1 MSFPV
6 PQTPQKPLP
15 GAFIQTPAP
24 SSTYQPNLI
33 SQAND
38 RSSVVASQQQYGLQG
53 QGQQRQ
59 QPGQVLGRS
68 QQDSLK
74 PIERASRTI
83 NETLTQES
91 RYPEIDSY
99 VSRKSTSLQLGSA
112 NTSTEG
118 ASSDYEIS
126 TQLGWAP
133 FQKVKSY
140 NIPDAIFSQYN
151 NAQISTMMGLFANL
165 NHAWVAIDNAFYL
178 WDYTHPD
185 PDLIGFEEQPHNIT
199 AVRLVTPRAGVFLPS
214 ITHLLVVATTADIIL
229 VGLASQAAQG
239 GGQSVVLYSTRLSI
253 SIKGMS
259 VNVIEGSATGRIFFA
274 ESANDDVYELTY
286 QQEERWFQGRC
297 AKINHTS
304 KGVTAFNPGPIFG
317 FGQKAKP
324 EYIVQMATDD
334 TRELLYTLSSRSTIR
349 VFSTKSNMLVP
360 VVTKASSGISTDLQH
375 LGNSQVELLRP
386 PLSIISI
393 DPIPAEEASRLHLM
407 VTTSTGCRIFLSAT
421 SGSAYG
427 AFSRAGSPSAPTSMQ
442 VQHIK
447 FPPIDPAR
455 LPTEQQNSAQ
465 VIPYGNNPNLD
476 NASKALV
483 PTRKAVRYAPGYFFC
498 FVARDQSTD
507 LLFVSAPET
516 GRIARLR
523 ENPNLPR
530 YPELGMWPHLGSR
543 AEDIGLV
550 SPRFEASKTP
560 SGFGNELAVQY
571 DKPASEV
578 AILTNTGVHTFRRR
592 RLVDIFASTIKIGG
606 GDEGLEGEI
615 KKFVRCYGP
624 SETASTAL
632 AVACGQG
639 LDVTSDARIAKIT
652 DPVVLE
658 FARKA
663 FIEHGGKPQINENQ
677 LMDQSGPTIDMVRP
691 SARHEGLALYIAR
704 LLRSIWK
711 VPIAKEGQ
719 SPTTGLLVT
728 PTVSLGKLQNISQYL
743 LALKEF
749 LGSNKSF
756 IDGLAGP
763 DMIARVSTK
772 QEEVALQAEHRALHS
787 LVVLVENIIEGIAFV
802 QVLFEEHISEIISSL
817 SNETRQKVR
826 DLTFEGL
833 FTTINGKDLAKELVK
848 AIVNRNI
855 ANGSNVETVAEA
867 LRRRCGSFCSAD
879 DVIIFK
885 AQELL
890 KRSSEAGSES
900 ESGRNLLNE
909 SLRLFK
915 EVAGSLT
922 MEQLQWAAQNFTNMQ
937 FYAGAIQL
945 ALDVAHES
953 DRGNRA
959 LAWIQEGRPAQ
970 VRESESEVRSF
981 ADNVQDPREVAF
993 GSRKRCYNLIHD
1005 VITSLE
1011 QASSQ
1016 GPALVDGQYTAAAR
1030 RRTEAYE
1037 VIETSEDEAFQTDL
1051 YDWYLSQ
1058 GRTDR
1063 LLEIHS
1069 PYIVTYL
1076 QRKSVEDVANADLL
1090 WRYHTQNGHNHEAAR
1105 VQLDLAQSNFP
1116 LSLDQRIEYLGRA
1129 KANASTSTP
1138 GVARQTR
1145 YQLLREVSDLLDVA
1159 NIQSDLLQRLKLDPR
1174 ISAQRLPEVLKEL
1187 NGSMLPFDVVRSA
1200 ILTHGVL
1207 ANKMPVV

>member
-38 RSSVVASQQQYGLQG
+38 RSSVVVSQQQYGLQG

-239 GGQSVVLYSTRLSI
+239 GGHSVVLYSTRLSI

-349 VFSTKSNMLVP
+349 VFSTKSNMFVL
-360 VVTKASSGISTDLQH
+360 VVTKPSSGISTDLQH

-476 NASKALV
+476 NASKALI

-507 LLFVSAPET
+507 LLFISAPET

-550 SPRFEASKTP
+550 SQRFEASKTP

-615 KKFVRCYGP
+615 KKFVRYYGP

-719 SPTTGLLVT
+719 SPTTGLSVT
-728 PTVSLGKLQNISQYL
+728 PTVSLGKLQNISQDL

-763 DMIARVSTK
+763 DMIGRVSTK

-817 SNETRQKVR
+817 SNETRQQVR

-879 DVIIFK
+879 DVVIFK

-970 VRESESEVRSF
+970 VRGSESEVRSF
-981 ADNVQDPREVAF
+981 ANNVQDPREVAF

-1037 VIETSEDEAFQTDL
+1037 VVETSEDEAFQTDL

-1058 GRTDR
+1058 GRRDR

-1174 ISAQRLPEVLKEL
+1174 ISAQRRPEVLKEL

-1200 ILTHGVL
+1200 ILIHGVL
-1207 ANKMPVV
+1207 AYKMTVV